1 MATNIGSV
9 LKKPARI
16 PITNIYMDGD
26 YTGEVI
32 VGSQG
37 KIANVNL
44 DTGSSTLAF
53 DGQFYNP
60 SQDTSAQLTNIAQE
74 VIYGRGSWVGAV
86 VSSDVCIGGTT
97 VKEVNFA
104 VAYVESKEMF
114 GKANGIMGLA
124 YTRLNSAFTLPG
136 KTWPPKYHYNQIQNG
151 SVTFVDPY
159 FTQLEKS
166 GIFANKFAFYTR
178 RSKISHAKTNPSA
191 DPLNHGY
198 LILGGGEESTD
209 LYDSSKPFQ
218 IVRVLDDVW
227 YNTNLKAIVVGSS
240 DPITVPPPTKG
251 SGNLTNSIIDSGTS
265 SITLSQELFDAVIAR
280 LSSGDNKQ
288 FAHAMRAGY
297 LPMGSLNRKLWP
309 QLDFILEGVDGDVR
323 IEVSPQNYWQVNSP
337 ERGYATAPLRGDGER
352 LKGRSILGLPLM
364 NGYFTIFDRSE
375 DRTGVVKFSPRR

>member
-1 MATNIGSV
+1 MGKIMESV
-9 LKKPARI
+9 SKEPVRI
-16 PITNIYMDGD
+16 PITNVHMNGD

-37 KIANVNL
+37 KTANLIL

-53 DGQFYNP
+53 DGHFYNP
-60 SQDTSAQLTNIAQE
+60 SQDTNAQLTNIAQE
-74 VIYGRGSWVGAV
+74 VIYGRGRWIGAV
-86 VSSDVCIGGTT
+86 VSSNVCMGGAN

-104 VAYVESKEMF
+104 VAYVESKNMF

-124 YTRLNSAFTLPG
+124 YTRLNCAFTLPG

-151 SVTFVDPY
+151 SVTFVEPY

-178 RSKISHAKTNPSA
+178 RSQISHAKTNISA

-218 IVRVLDDVW
+218 IVRVLDDAW

-240 DPITVPPPTKG
+240 GPIAVPPPTKG

-265 SITLSQELFDAVIAR
+265 SITLSQELFDAVVAR
-280 LSSGDNKQ
+280 FSSGDNKQ
-288 FAHAMRAGY
+288 FAQAMRAGY
-297 LPMGSLNRKLWP
+297 LPMGSLNRRSWP
-309 QLDFILEGVDGDVR
+309 QLDFILEGVNGEVR
-323 IEVSPQNYWQVNSP
+323 IGVSPQNYWQVNSP
-337 ERGYATAPLRGDGER
+337 ERGYATAPLQGDGGR

-375 DRTGVVKFSPRR
+375 DRMGVVKFSPRR